1 MTPDQRGDAPTS
13 ECCPGPVR
21 LVFQGASSRR
31 SQSNEGSLWR
41 YQSLISA
48 NSFAPTAGVVRA
60 SFPLSPPECL
70 SEERIIRATFAHLS
84 LPTARA
90 RAPGGARVTAK
101 ADGPTAVIVRRL
113 GKNNIQ
119 VKSAANSS
127 PHLELIM
134 SIHGAISLAAIQL
147 LALMSAASA
156 ADINI
161 AVAGP
166 MTGSNAALGAQM
178 RDGVAAA
185 VDDLNASGL
194 LPGTKVV
201 LSVADDACDPKQ
213 AVVVA
218 NRLASDQVKLVVG
231 HFCSSSS
238 IPASNVYD
246 EAQLV
251 QISPGSTNPALTE
264 RGIKS
269 VFRICGRDDQQ
280 GVVAAEYIRRHFP
293 NTNIAVLDDR
303 STAGKGIADVVW
315 NHLRELGMSD
325 VKRQSYVAG
334 EKDYMALVSRMKAD
348 GINLAYIGGYY
359 NEVGLI
365 VRQASEAGADITV
378 MANDPLMTHD
388 FSMIAGKAGN
398 GTLFTFMPDP
408 TKNADAANVVAR
420 LKASNRSAEGY
431 SLYAY
436 AAVQAWAKAAKRA
449 GTFDSLKVAAT
460 LRSQP
465 IDTVIG
471 VVRFD
476 AKGDNSAP
484 GFIVYRWQDNIVEQA
499 E

>member
-1 MTPDQRGDAPTS
+1 
-13 ECCPGPVR
+13 
-21 LVFQGASSRR
+21 
-31 SQSNEGSLWR
+31 
-41 YQSLISA
+41 
-48 NSFAPTAGVVRA
+48 
-60 SFPLSPPECL
+60 
-70 SEERIIRATFAHLS
+70 
-84 LPTARA
+84 
-90 RAPGGARVTAK
+90 
-101 ADGPTAVIVRRL
+101 
-113 GKNNIQ
+113 
-119 VKSAANSS
+119 
-127 PHLELIM
+127 M
-134 SIHGAISLAAIQL
+134 SIRCAISLAAIPL

-178 RDGVAAA
+178 RDGAAAA

-201 LSVADDACDPKQ
+201 LSIADDACDPKQ

-293 NTNIAVLDDR
+293 NTKIAVLDDK
-303 STAGKGIADVVW
+303 STAGKGIADVVS

-334 EKDYMALVSRMKAD
+334 EKDYTALVSRMKAD
-348 GINLAYIGGYY
+348 GIKLAYIGGYY

-365 VRQASEAGADITV
+365 VRQASDAGAGMTV

-408 TKNADAANVVAR
+408 AKNADAASVVAR

-436 AAVQAWAKAAKRA
+436 AAVQAWAQAAKRA

-460 LRSQP
+460 LHSQP